1 MRLQISYQAKA
12 VMELLYKVLHPSR
25 QMRGTSHYARAGQL
39 VSQVLRNA
47 RDQLEE
53 IYYAYILQ
61 PQLRQEQRAATVLPA
76 IAVLQAILA
85 APAPAPAA
93 IPSAGSDAVCPA

>member
-12 VMELLYKVLHPSR
+12 VVELIYKVLHPSQR
-25 QMRGTSHYARAGQL
+25 LRGTTHYARASQL

-53 IYYAYILQ
+53 IYYSCILQ

-76 IAVLQAILA
+76 IAVLQAIMA
-85 APAPAPAA
+85 ANPN
-93 IPSAGSDAVCPA
+93 AGSGALCLE